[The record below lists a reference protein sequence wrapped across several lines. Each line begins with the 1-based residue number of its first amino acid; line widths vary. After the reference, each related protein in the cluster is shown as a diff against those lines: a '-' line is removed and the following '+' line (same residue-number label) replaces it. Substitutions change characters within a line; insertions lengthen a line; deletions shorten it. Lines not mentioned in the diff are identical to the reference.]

1 MMDPDEQ
8 LARMTTRYS
17 LTTEQQ
23 YQVKPILVSQQHQ
36 IQELRKDTALSRED
50 RMDKMQT
57 IRRDSDAKIK
67 AVLNDDQKKQFE
79 RDQLRMQKD
88 VQQGQGGDPNG
99 GTPPR

>member
-1 MMDPDEQ
+1 
-8 LARMTTRYS
+8 MTTRYS

-23 YQVKPILVSQQHQ
+23 DQVKPILESQQHQ

-50 RMDKMQT
+50 RMETMET

-79 RDQLRMQKD
+79 RDQLRMQKAL
-88 VQQGQGGDPNG
+88 Q
-99 GTPPR
+99 